1 MTREEADAAD
11 RLRDYKTIT
20 SAGAAADAR
29 QLAGERLDDYNKS
42 TFVGPLPADTV
53 LGGNARDR
61 AQARLRLQHNLENG
75 NTSLDVPHYLTP
87 DQATQLVNSMEAT
100 DRANVLTRLQDGLV
114 GGGVS
119 PGAAAKIADAIAH
132 GASPQEIID
141 GASSFSK
148 DLAGGKEAFDRFGES
163 LPTGRHWGPEV
174 ATFSAGDVEALKNV
188 GKYLGWAGSAI
199 DVVTGLYEWQH
210 GVPAGEVIAKAG
222 GGLAGAW
229 GIGAVGAG
237 FGAYAGPPGVFIGA
251 LIGGTAG
258 AFGGEKIGDEVYKWL
273 TE

>member
-1 MTREEADAAD
+1 
-11 RLRDYKTIT
+11 
-20 SAGAAADAR
+20 
-29 QLAGERLDDYNKS
+29 
-42 TFVGPLPADTV
+42 V
-53 LGGNARDR
+53 LGGDARDR
-61 AQARLRLQHNLENG
+61 AQARLRLQRNLENG
-75 NTSLDVPHYLTP
+75 NTSLDVPHFMTP
-87 DQATQLVNSMEAT
+87 DQVTQVVDSMEAT

-163 LPTGRHWGPEV
+163 LSTGRHWGPEA

-188 GKYLGWAGSAI
+188 GKYLGRVGNVI
-199 DVVTGLYEWQH
+199 DLGVGLYEWRH
-210 GVPAGEVIAKAG
+210 GAPAGELLAKAG
-222 GGLAGAW
+222 GGFAGAW
-229 GIGAVGAG
+229 GLGAVGAE

-251 LIGGTAG
+251 LIGGTTG